1 MEKLA
6 VNSFVIME
14 GDSRKWR
21 IIFITSNNICTLKM
35 EGGNCYKTAEISKL
49 KKA

>member
-6 VNSFVIME
+6 VGSSVILE
-14 GDSRKWR
+14 GNSRKWR
-21 IIFITSNNICTLKM
+21 IIFITSDNICTLKM
-35 EGGNCYKTAEISKL
+35 EGGNCYKTAKIAKL